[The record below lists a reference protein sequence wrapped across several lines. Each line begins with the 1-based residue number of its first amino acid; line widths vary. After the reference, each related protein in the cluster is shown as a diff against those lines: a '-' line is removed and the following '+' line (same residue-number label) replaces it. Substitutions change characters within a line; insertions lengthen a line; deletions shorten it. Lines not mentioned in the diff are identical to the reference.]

1 MSDSRWQMVPVPSL
15 IINRELKQR
24 RRRRQ
29 RERQKIGKKA
39 TLHVHHAFLYISLH
53 HYTTTTRKCLFQ
65 RFYRGREQEKD
76 FLFFFRNFDTFF

>member
-29 RERQKIGKKA
+29 RERQKIGKKSNFA
-39 TLHVHHAFLYISLH
+39 RASRFSVHIFASLH
-53 HYTTTTRKCLFQ
+53 DYD
-65 RFYRGREQEKD
+65 EKVSILT
-76 FLFFFRNFDTFF
+76 FLPRT